1 MILTSVFKFDSFK
14 WEKMHEHIWIVCF
27 VSVKLSC
34 VREGVKQV
42 GCVCIQTKNKSGFFI
57 YYSSPDG
64 PERFWSVS
72 VIKTHQTNC
81 VSDRTK
87 PLILCINI
95 TLLIKHGALINCQR
109 GFFFHQC

>member
-42 GCVCIQTKNKSGFFI
+42 GCVCIQTKDKSGFLFI
-57 YYSSPDG
+57 IPALMDLNGS
-64 PERFWSVS
+64 
-72 VIKTHQTNC
+72 
-81 VSDRTK
+81 
-87 PLILCINI
+87 
-95 TLLIKHGALINCQR
+95 GA
-109 GFFFHQC
+109 